1 MPDLTTAVTTEQI
14 RTDVALYLMHVQDRQ
29 QKAGN

>member
-14 RTDVALYLMHVQDRQ
+14 RTDVELFLMTVNDQENN
-29 QKAGN
+29 A

>member
-14 RTDVALYLMHVQDRQ
+14 RTDAELFLMTVNDQE
-29 QKAGN
+29 KSE